1 MDQQELFNQF
11 LKFQLANGG
20 GIGKGPVREN
30 FGASPYERQ
39 GPKSFSREKKD
50 CRYADSCKNVEECPF
65 KHPKK
70 PVNEK
75 ECRYADSCKNVEE
88 CPFKHP
94 LVNLAQKQI
103 DEERKFLISRLAMLD
118 SEKAQSSA
126 PAKAP
131 AKAKAPV
138 PAKTPARVH
147 FDDEVAKAPVPAKTP
162 APAKAPAPKTAEE
175 KEFEKLTAEK
185 AALIKAKEL
194 NELAKLKA
202 EIAALKESASK

>member
-50 CRYADSCKNVEECPF
+50 
-65 KHPKK
+65 
-70 PVNEK
+70 
-75 ECRYADSCKNVEE
+75 CRYADSCKNVEE